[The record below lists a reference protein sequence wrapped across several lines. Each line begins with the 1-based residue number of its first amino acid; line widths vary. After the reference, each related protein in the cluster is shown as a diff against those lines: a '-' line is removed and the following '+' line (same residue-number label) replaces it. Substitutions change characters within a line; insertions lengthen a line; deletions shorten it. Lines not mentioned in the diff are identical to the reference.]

1 MENPWSAYLSDGDPL
16 ALSTHCP
23 NTISSTHMQ
32 MIKLLHSQH
41 AGRNAKMS
49 DSFPTTW
56 SRTMSVCR
64 GTRKSTCISI
74 SSLTALSTQHDRYL
88 QRCAPM
94 WWWHVNLRASLIR
107 ATTTKAESNLTYGG
121 CGLHMAATTQ
131 PRIIWLLW
139 GRLELRSNSIGQG
152 RRYLGDSGERI
163 KNNGRETSQGERK
176 DEVQIYVA
184 KLSSGSKMIW
194 C

>member
-32 MIKLLHSQH
+32 MIKLFHSQH

-49 DSFPTTW
+49 DYFPTTW

-88 QRCAPM
+88 QRCTHVVVACKPESELDACYNNENRVQSQVWRLWAPHGSDDPATDHLVVM
-94 WWWHVNLRASLIR
+94 GEIR
-107 ATTTKAESNLTYGG
+107 
-121 CGLHMAATTQ
+121 TQ
-131 PRIIWLLW
+131 VQLDRTREKIPR
-139 GRLELRSNSIGQG
+139 R
-152 RRYLGDSGERI
+152 
-163 KNNGRETSQGERK
+163 
-176 DEVQIYVA
+176 
-184 KLSSGSKMIW
+184 
-194 C
+194 